1 MEMLQSEMKNVLL
14 YYETRVS
21 AIKTTMD
28 MPDEPSQLE
37 PKCIRGHALLHNKRS
52 NTNVQLAKCKQLFAT
67 CKTPASVYY
76 SEGSSDSS
84 SESNQD
90 NAGTALALQ
99 RSIFRENGTNFL
111 TFVAR

>member
-37 PKCIRGHALLHNKRS
+37 PKCIRGAHALLYNMLS
-52 NTNVQLAKCKQLFAT
+52 DTNVQLAKCKQLFAT
-67 CKTPASVYY
+67 CKTAASVYY
-76 SEGSSDSS
+76 SEFEGSSDSS
-84 SESNQD
+84 SESSHHSD
-90 NAGTALALQ
+90 FDASDTDDDLVL
-99 RSIFRENGTNFL
+99 
-111 TFVAR
+111 